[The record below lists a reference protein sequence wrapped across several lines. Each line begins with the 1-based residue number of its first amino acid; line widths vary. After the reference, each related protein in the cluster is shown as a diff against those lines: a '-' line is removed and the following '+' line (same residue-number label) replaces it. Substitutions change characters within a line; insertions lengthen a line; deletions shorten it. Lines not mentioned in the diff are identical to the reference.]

1 MHRFKHQTQTTPK
14 RLIYFS
20 GHPRLTGNKMITR
33 VYADY
38 ETVSGLFNGFQ
49 NVFPGWSGEC
59 ASRTLSNLYNL
70 HACRGLITNT
80 NTGIEPSGQKPQ
92 LQLET
97 SMSGPHHYLGHI
109 DPRDYISVYI
119 PEPQSGEFGLPIYTS
134 YAITDVLAQHQ
145 QHQSASHPQMPKMK
159 THIPAENIL
168 TLTEY
173 RWISGKDMTNPLKN
187 RYGTLEHHADR
198 NSNSNRNSNRNSNS
212 NSNSNIKMV
221 DTQTGTPAA
230 DSLFPNPGVL
240 ELGVSEIRLQIINP
254 DPATNG
260 GVEYDFSGFG
270 AQLVS
275 NSQPWRFNQ
284 ARIQANPHAQHKLR
298 LITYYY
304 GTRYVSDYLMK
315 PKLRQLDVGGS
326 GLFIERHEFIQA
338 ITPINRDCGGFVIL
352 GRELK
357 TWQGRK
363 MGLELISVRVPFGFT
378 LLVEPWAIHGDSN
391 LTGLYSMAM
400 TGNHLAMATADT
412 VFIKNHNN
420 AGNVRVIGVATGTYS
435 QASTISGKMPTG
447 PQQLLLTS
455 DHMDQDD
462 LQKADVA
469 LKSEIRT
476 GCSWLESWYYNP
488 VIWSPRLGKKILASI
503 AQIPKLEFSCGF
515 S

>member
-20 GHPRLTGNKMITR
+20 GHPRLAGSKMITR

-38 ETVSGLFNGFQ
+38 ETVGGLFNGLP
-49 NVFPGWSGEC
+49 NVLSGFSCWSGEC

-70 HACRGLITNT
+70 HACRGLITSANIAT
-80 NTGIEPSGQKPQ
+80 ESSGTQTH

-109 DPRDYISVYI
+109 DPCDYISVYI
-119 PEPQSGEFGLPIYTS
+119 PEPKPGEFGLPIYTS
-134 YAITDVLAQHQ
+134 YSISDISNASNTSDILAQDQ
-145 QHQSASHPQMPKMK
+145 QHQFTSHPQLPKMK
-159 THIPAENIL
+159 TSIPTENIL
-168 TLTEY
+168 TLSEY
-173 RWISGKDMTNPLKN
+173 WWISGKDMTTTLKK
-187 RYGTLEHHADR
+187 RYGTLEPQVD
-198 NSNSNRNSNRNSNS
+198 N
-212 NSNSNIKMV
+212 NIKLV
-221 DTQTGTPAA
+221 DTQTGSPSA

-240 ELGVSEIRLQIINP
+240 ELGVSEIRLQLINP

-270 AQLVS
+270 AQLVP

-284 ARIQANPHAQHKLR
+284 AGIQTNKHAQHKLR

-304 GTRYVSDYLMK
+304 GQRYVNDYLMR
-315 PKLRQLDVGGS
+315 PRRDTDPGGS

-363 MGLELISVRVPFGFT
+363 VGLELISVQVPFGFT

-400 TGNHLAMATADT
+400 TGNHLAMQTADT
-412 VFIKNHNN
+412 VFLKNHNN
-420 AGNVRVIGVATGTYS
+420 TGNVRVVGVGVDVGAHE
-435 QASTISGKMPTG
+435 QAPNKIPSGVQK
-447 PQQLLLTS
+447 LLLTS
-455 DHMDQDD
+455 EHMTYDK
-462 LQKADVA
+462 LETADTA
-469 LKSEIRT
+469 LKVEIRT

-488 VIWSPRLGKKILASI
+488 VIWAPRVGKKILASLADLQKI
-503 AQIPKLEFSCGF
+503 KDLT
-515 S
+515 